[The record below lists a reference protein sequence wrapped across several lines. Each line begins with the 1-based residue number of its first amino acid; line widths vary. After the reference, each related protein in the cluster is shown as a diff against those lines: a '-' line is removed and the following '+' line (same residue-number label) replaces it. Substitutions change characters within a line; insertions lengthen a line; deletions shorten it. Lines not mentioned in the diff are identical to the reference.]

1 MLDQDDLNREMVEI
15 GIGRFNAQWN
25 KAKESEKISRSKA
38 GQRLLRD
45 LLPEYTKQVATLLE
59 RSKGRP
65 TRWKEDLQRFDPK
78 VLAFV
83 AIKVI
88 MDSIAFK
95 KTMAATSYWVGRM
108 IEHEVKCQFLVDT
121 NPEKGKG
128 IILGAKRRVT
138 SSQMRHIQLSMR
150 NEAKKKG
157 MPEFEDWSRKDRVSC
172 GMNFVELLR
181 ASTGLIEYYYF
192 TEKGRKYPTRF
203 VSATPETLQWVAD
216 FNSYHAVLEPFWM
229 PTLDPPVD
237 WKNVWVGGYR
247 PSETLNLPQTPFIK
261 TADSSF
267 LRMIKPTDMK
277 IPREAVNLI
286 QRTPW
291 EINERVFDVV
301 EWAWNNG
308 VPIKGL
314 PEQDDMPIPPFPE
327 DGEEN
332 KHVRDK
338 WAKVARVIHKRNLST
353 RSKRMLTSKIL
364 RLASKFKGER
374 FFLPSNCD
382 FRGRVYNTPV
392 FLNPQGPDLC
402 RGLLQ
407 FYREER
413 IKSAEGAKWLAIHG
427 ANCWGYDKVSLEDRI
442 KWSYDFGEDAIK
454 IASDPK
460 SFTLWL
466 DADKPFSFLAWVF
479 EWAEYYENFKKGKH
493 RLKTKIPVMMDATNN
508 GLQIL
513 SILTRCDYGTVATNC
528 TPSSTNTPADIYD
541 VVKVR
546 AESRMREDA
555 ANNHPYAATWLE
567 YGINRSTTKKCVMC
581 FPYGLS
587 KYSSRQYIADWFD
600 DKIHGDQC
608 PSPFDQKE
616 YYKAVH
622 YLNDKVWSAIEEV
635 LDLPKRCMDW
645 FQEVSKIACNNGQPL
660 WWKTPSGFFV
670 KQSYKKIKDSKVS
683 TWISGE
689 AIHIKFNNT
698 TDQLS
703 PRKQANGVAP
713 NVTHS
718 LDSSLLHLT
727 VVSANKGTK
736 QHKGIYDFSMIH
748 DSYGTHSPNCQF
760 LAEVIRDEAVKMF
773 TPDLL
778 RDWLDQIRKQN
789 PGIEFPEPPTYGSA
803 DVSLIRDSPF
813 FFS

>member
-1 MLDQDDLNREMVEI
+1 MLDQDDLNKEMVEI
-15 GIGRFNAQWN
+15 GIGRFNAQWES
-25 KAKESEKISRSKA
+25 AKEHDKLSRSKA
-38 GQRLLRD
+38 GQRLIRE
-45 LLPEYTKQVATLLE
+45 LLPKYTVQVENLIKKSA
-59 RSKGRP
+59 GRP
-65 TRWKEDLQRFDPK
+65 TRWKQDLENFSPK

-88 MDSIAFK
+88 MDGVAYK
-95 KTMAATSYWVGRM
+95 KTMAAMSYWVGRM
-108 IEHEVKCQFLVDT
+108 VEHEVKCDFLVKT
-121 NPEKGKG
+121 NPRGKG
-128 IILGAKRRVT
+128 IILGAKRRAT

-150 NEAKKKG
+150 NEAKNKG
-157 MPEFEDWSRKDRVSC
+157 MEEFEDWSRKDRVSC
-172 GMNFVELLR
+172 GMNLVELLR

-192 TEKGRKYPTRF
+192 KDKGRKFPTRY
-203 VSATPETLQWVAD
+203 VSATPETLKWVED
-216 FNSYHAVLEPFWM
+216 FNSYHAVLMPFWM
-229 PTLDPPVD
+229 PTLEPPED
-237 WKNVWVGGYR
+237 WTNVWVGGYR
-247 PSETLNLPQTPFIK
+247 DSNTLKLPKIPFIK
-261 TADSSF
+261 TADTEF
-267 LRMIKPTDMK
+267 LRSVKPADIK
-277 IPREAVNLI
+277 IPMEAVNLI

-291 EINERVFDVV
+291 EINERVYEVV
-301 EWAWNNG
+301 EWAWENN
-308 VPIKGL
+308 VPIRGL
-314 PEQDDMPIPPFPE
+314 PEQDDLLLPPFPE
-327 DGEEN
+327 DGDEN
-332 KHVRDK
+332 KSVRDK
-338 WAKVARVIHKRNLST
+338 WAKIASVIHKRNLAT
-353 RSKRMLTSKIL
+353 RSKRMLTGKIL
-364 RLASKFKGER
+364 RLAKKFKGER

-392 FLNPQGPDLC
+392 FLNPQGPDIC

-413 IKSAEGAKWLAIHG
+413 VKNEDGAKWLAIHG

-460 SFTLWL
+460 TYTLWL

-479 EWAEYYENFKKGKH
+479 EWAEYYENFKQGKH

-541 VVKVR
+541 VVRVR
-546 AESRMREDA
+546 AESKMRSDA
-555 ANNHPYAATWLE
+555 AEHHPFASSWLE
-567 YGINRSTTKKCVMC
+567 YGINRSTCKKPVMC

-587 KYSSRQYIADWFD
+587 KYSNRDYIADWFE
-600 DKIHGDQC
+600 DKIHNDQC
-608 PSPFDQKE
+608 PSPFDPKE

-622 YLNDKVWSAIEEV
+622 YLSEQVWSAIEEV

-645 FQEVSKIACNNGQPL
+645 FQQVSRIACKEKQPL
-660 WWKTPSGFFV
+660 VWQTPSGFVV

-689 AIHIKFNNT
+689 AVHIKYNNT

-703 PRKQANGVAP
+703 PRKQSNGVAP

-718 LDSSLLHLT
+718 LDSTLLHLT
-727 VVSANKGTK
+727 TVSANKD
-736 QHKGIYDFSMIH
+736 KGIYDFSMIH
-748 DSYGTHSPNCQF
+748 DSYGTHSTKAQD
-760 LAEVIRDEAVKMF
+760 LADVIRDEAVKMF
-773 TPDLL
+773 SPDLL
-778 RDWLDQIRKQN
+778 RDWLNQIKEQN
-789 PGIEFPEPPTYGSA
+789 PGIEFPEPPKYGSA